1 MRKNFASVST
11 FVLHEGDS
19 VRIEAPP
26 ETVWSLLF
34 AHRVKTPGSHQTERS
49 TVLTARS
56 FDKRG
61 RLVAKSIRLLEFKQG
76 QDRSIAPGIDLQGAS
91 PVVCTVKGQGAIR
104 LFFASESRASLDI
117 ERYGTDSKITFDA
130 RRLDVELKRIAH
142 SKRRLGLMSLLLEQL
157 LPGDFLHYPTL
168 KKFDKKM
175 LDDIA
180 NEIADI
186 DEEELICEFLEL
198 IGFIDMRISLG
209 ERLRDGT
216 VVLFVSALNVR
227 PEMLDVA
234 LAICLQKR
242 NFLVFHAMLMFL
254 EDKAKIAT
262 VLQTPL
268 PRTKVSDFE
277 PLQVIFGVVAESK
290 MTVHFHLLN
299 LFHKISPRDELRIVF
314 NASNIYGIENE
325 NENEVQAMEILKP
338 SLVAGGEVMWAEELE
353 EEEEVEE
360 EGEKED
366 SVALPKEEVVEVP
379 KQNTSRDVGLSVAIL
394 GAAVGFLCLFVR
406 KYTIGFL

>member
-11 FVLHEGDS
+11 FVLREGDS

-61 RLVAKSIRLLEFKQG
+61 RLAEPITLLEFEQG
-76 QDRSIAPGIDLQGAS
+76 QDRPLAPGIDLQGAS

-104 LFFASESRASLDI
+104 LFFASESRASLHI

-130 RRLDVELKRIAH
+130 QRLKAELKRIAH

-175 LDDIA
+175 LGDIA
-180 NEIADI
+180 REIKDI

-242 NFLVFHAMLMFL
+242 NFLVFHAMLMFIG
-254 EDKAKIAT
+254 DKAKIAT

-314 NASNIYGIENE
+314 NASNIYGIGNE
-325 NENEVQAMEILKP
+325 NENEVQVMEILKP
-338 SLVAGGEVMWAEELE
+338 SLVPGGEVTWAEELE

-360 EGEKED
+360 ERETED
-366 SVALPKEEVVEVP
+366 SVALRKEEVAEVP